1 MAGIKKYTVIAFLI
15 FSLFAIV
22 YLIYKTTKFSS
33 KATGTPTKNIT
44 LENSYLFA
52 TPLQAKA
59 DGLEKIRIIVF
70 VLDQKGIG
78 IPNQTISL
86 NISPKINIEN
96 IQSTTDSYGKAI
108 FDLNTKYASTYPV
121 KAKTINSELPQSINI
136 LFY

>member
-1 MAGIKKYTVIAFLI
+1 MASIKKYSIIAFLI
-15 FSLFAIV
+15 FSLFAVV
-22 YLIYKTTKFSS
+22 YLIYQTTKFSS

-59 DGLEKIRIIVF
+59 DGLEKIRVIVF
-70 VLDQKGIG
+70 ILDQKGIG
-78 IPNQTISL
+78 IKDQNISL
-86 NISPKINIEN
+86 NISPNINIEN

-108 FDLNTKYASTYPV
+108 FDLSSKKASTYPI
-121 KAKTINSELPQSINI
+121 KARTENSELPHSINI

>member
-1 MAGIKKYTVIAFLI
+1 MASVKKYSIIAFLV
-15 FSLFAIV
+15 FSLFAVV

-33 KATGTPTKNIT
+33 KATGTITKNIT

-59 DGLEKIRIIVF
+59 DGLEKIRVIVF
-70 VLDQKGIG
+70 VLDQKGLG
-78 IPNQTISL
+78 IPNQNISL
-86 NISPKINIEN
+86 NISSSVNVEY

-108 FDLNTKYASTYPV
+108 FDLNSKNPNTYLV
-121 KAKTINSELPQSINI
+121 KAKTDNTVLPQSINI

>member
-1 MAGIKKYTVIAFLI
+1 MASIKKYSIIAFLV
-15 FSLFAIV
+15 FSLFAVV

-33 KATGTPTKNIT
+33 KATGTLTKNIT

-59 DGLEKIRIIVF
+59 DGLEKVRVIVF

-108 FDLNTKYASTYPV
+108 FDLTTKFASTYPI
-121 KAKTINSELPQSINI
+121 KARTTVSDLPQSINI